1 MTEKTMWIVVLV
13 QSGVATTAGIYS
25 TEKKATFQAKKM
37 RETISPNND
46 DVAIFQLFQDAAPVG
61 GRIL

>member
-25 TEKKATFQAKKM
+25 TEKKATFQAEKI
-37 RETISPNND
+37 RETISPNDD
-46 DVAIFQLFQDAAPVG
+46 DVAIFQLIQDAVPVDS
-61 GRIL
+61 RIL